1 MKNDKGG
8 KVLASGGY
16 GCVFTPA
23 LKCEGVKK
31 RETGKISK
39 LMTEK
44 HATQEYEEINSIKE
58 KLNSIKNYEDYFL
71 LYDVTLC
78 RPSKLQPTD
87 LVDFTSKCNALPK
100 DNLTKANI
108 NSNLDKVMSLNLP
121 NGGLPID
128 DYVYENGTFSKLY
141 ELHNSLTNL
150 LKKGI
155 IQMNEKYIFHN
166 DIKDSNVLVDNSSSK
181 IKTRLID
188 WGLSTEYVPFKENP
202 FPSSWRNRPLQFNVP
217 FSVIIFSD
225 EFVEKYTN
233 FIKEGGNYENYDELK
248 PFVIDYITFWN
259 EKRGPGHYKFINE
272 IFYLLYNNSL
282 TSVSE
287 KSKPN
292 IIETEFAMASIVDYV
307 TNILVKFTKFRSDG
321 TLNLREYLDNVFIKN
336 IDIWGF
342 INCYYPYIEMLS
354 NNYKSLTPKQKD
366 LFEYIKGLYVN
377 YLYIISDEPI
387 DISSLMGDLKEI
399 KQIIYEIINSKRK
412 TISVSKSSSIKTAVA
427 SGLKY
432 SKNKTRKVN
441 NSIFNRKPKQ
451 KRFKNPFFLSLK

>member
-23 LKCEGVKK
+23 LKCEGAKK

-58 KLNSIKNYEDYFL
+58 KLDSIKNYEDYFL
-71 LYDVTLC
+71 LYDATLC
-78 RPSKLQPTD
+78 RPSKLQPSD
-87 LVDFTSKCNALPK
+87 LTEFTSKCTALPK

-155 IQMNEKYIFHN
+155 IQMNEKNIFHN

-188 WGLSTEYVPFKENP
+188 WGLSTEYVPFKDNP
-202 FPSSWRNRPLQFNVP
+202 FPSSWRNRPFQFNVP

-233 FIKEGGNYENYDELK
+233 FIIEGGNYENYDELK

-292 IIETEFAMASIVDYV
+292 IIETEFAMASIVDYI

-354 NNYKSLTPKQKD
+354 NNYKSLTPKQQE

-399 KQIIYEIINSKRK
+399 KQIIYEIIHSKRK
-412 TISVSKSSSIKTAVA
+412 TSSVSKSSSIKTAFA
-427 SGLKY
+427 SGLKF

>member
-23 LKCEGVKK
+23 LKCEGAKK

-188 WGLSTEYVPFKENP
+188 WGLSTEYVPFKDNP
-202 FPSSWRNRPLQFNVP
+202 FPSSWRNRPFQFNVP

-225 EFVEKYTN
+225 EF
-233 FIKEGGNYENYDELK
+233 G
-248 PFVIDYITFWN
+248 
-259 EKRGPGHYKFINE
+259 
-272 IFYLLYNNSL
+272 
-282 TSVSE
+282 E
-287 KSKPN
+287 KSVLR
-292 IIETEFAMASIVDYV
+292 SIRVVD
-307 TNILVKFTKFRSDG
+307 R
-321 TLNLREYLDNVFIKN
+321 
-336 IDIWGF
+336 
-342 INCYYPYIEMLS
+342 P
-354 NNYKSLTPKQKD
+354 SL
-366 LFEYIKGLYVN
+366 
-377 YLYIISDEPI
+377 
-387 DISSLMGDLKEI
+387 
-399 KQIIYEIINSKRK
+399 
-412 TISVSKSSSIKTAVA
+412 
-427 SGLKY
+427 
-432 SKNKTRKVN
+432 
-441 NSIFNRKPKQ
+441 
-451 KRFKNPFFLSLK
+451 